1 MGGTVDQR
9 LIHLIGVT
17 KTYTVENASPKLVLR
32 PTTLTIPTDRR
43 IAVLGRRRSG
53 KSTILKLLAGNES
66 PSEGEIFSR
75 VRISS
80 VVRPGSLFH
89 PRLNNQ
95 ENLRFY
101 ARTLNV
107 DMEELMAAVGSY
119 STVST
124 NRGTNRRGENTEQR
138 KAIEVALL
146 TLQCFGCYLV
156 DEIAHLADDVR
167 HRLLYAAAQQGAGV
181 IFSTNLPQMAR
192 RYAEG
197 AIVIR
202 EGIVRPFASIERAIQ
217 FHER

>member
-1 MGGTVDQR
+1 MDQR
-9 LIHLIGVT
+9 LINFIDVT
-17 KTYTVENASPKLVLR
+17 KTYTIENAPPKLVLR

-43 IAVLGRRRSG
+43 IAVLGKRHGG
-53 KSTILKLLAGNES
+53 KSTLLKLIAGNES
-66 PSEGEIFSR
+66 PSEGQIFSR

-80 VVRPGSLFH
+80 IIRAGSLFH
-89 PRLNNQ
+89 PRLNNT

-107 DMEELMAAVGSY
+107 DMEELMMAVGSY
-119 STVST
+119 STIST
-124 NRGTNRRGENTEQR
+124 NRGTNHRGENTEQR
-138 KAIEVALL
+138 KAVEVALL

-156 DEIAHLADDVR
+156 DEIGHLAEDVR
-167 HRLLYAAAQQGAGV
+167 HRLFHAAVQQGAGI

-202 EGIVRPFASIERAIQ
+202 DGVVRPFASIERAIQ